1 MSGRTGPYAVER
13 IAPAVWAIDTDAD
26 ESIYLVCGSER
37 AAVID
42 TGSAAEPLMPLI
54 RSLWSGPV
62 ELVLTHAHFDHMYHS
77 VEFPSVSIGAAEK
90 RAWKKILGPIVWL
103 SSAASGKRPRRY
115 RVGDWRAL
123 EEGDR
128 VELGDR
134 SLRVVNAK
142 GHTPGSIVLVDEADG
157 MIFCGDAF
165 GSGSF
170 AWMWM
175 PGCSCLSE
183 YRESLRELVKKLAPY
198 RDFRMLGGHRR
209 QGVPTE
215 TEPLAGPLCLETAE
229 DMERLCTAIL
239 AGELAPES
247 TERNFGVK
255 NYLYRRGRAAVV
267 LTRGKI
273 K

>member
-1 MSGRTGPYAVER
+1 MSGRIGPYEIER
-13 IAPAVWAIDTDAD
+13 LGPSVWAIDTDAD
-26 ESIYLVCGSER
+26 ESIYLVCGDKK

-42 TGSAAEPLMPLI
+42 TGSADAPLLEVI
-54 RSLWSGPV
+54 RSLWNGPV
-62 ELVLTHAHFDHMYHS
+62 ELVLTHAHFDHIYRS
-77 VEFPSVSIGAAEK
+77 GEFASVSIGAAEK
-90 RAWKKILGPIVWL
+90 RAWKRILGPIVWF
-103 SSAASGKRPRRY
+103 SSAAAGKKPRRY
-115 RVGDWRAL
+115 GVGAWRAL

-128 VELGDR
+128 IDLGDR
-134 SLRVVNAK
+134 SLLVVNAK
-142 GHTPGSIVLVDEADG
+142 GHTPGSIVLVDEADR
-157 MIFCGDAF
+157 MIFTGDAF

-183 YRESLRELVKKLAPY
+183 YRESLRALLEKLAPY

-209 QGVPTE
+209 QGIPSAS
-215 TEPLAGPLCLETAE
+215 EPLAGPLCYETAE
-229 DMERLCTAIL
+229 DMEKLCTAVL
-239 AGELAPES
+239 GGLTPER

-267 LTRGKI
+267 LTGGKI